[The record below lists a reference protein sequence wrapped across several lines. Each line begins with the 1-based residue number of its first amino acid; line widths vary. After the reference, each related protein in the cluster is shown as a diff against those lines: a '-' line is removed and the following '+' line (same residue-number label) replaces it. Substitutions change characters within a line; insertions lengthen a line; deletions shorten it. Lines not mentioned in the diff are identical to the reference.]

1 MKSRP
6 FWIVLLGI
14 VFVGLA
20 LSVVFLTW
28 EGTAYLVFG
37 WTVFPFQMW
46 QRVTIDWAAVV
57 VGCVAL
63 VLFVVGFHT
72 IARGLLRSKGVGW
85 KLRWSLTCTAL
96 VVLVFAAG
104 VAVIGLVH
112 QVGWLATARE
122 PMLVVSVHGF
132 SSSSGTNLR
141 VVGFGVAHD
150 PLPKG
155 GTFAED
161 GRMLHSW
168 ETALIQ
174 TQGLGGYFIKIDGDK
189 PWNDPAN
196 QETFKK
202 VCPLFLNPE
211 LRGAPYKDAEGYG
224 LSHYAANSRVMA
236 GNYAA
241 SAKDLEGHTS
251 TTIVVGEVNAHF
263 KPWGHPVNWRDP
275 ALGVNRSPDGFGGRP
290 GAGGANF
297 LMADGSVRFIS
308 DRTSADVL
316 RALSS
321 PQSED
326 KGDGEP

>member
-1 MKSRP
+1 VKSRLLW
-6 FWIVLLGI
+6 FVALGI
-14 VFVGLA
+14 ALVGLV

-37 WTVFPFQMW
+37 WIVFPFQMW
-46 QRVTIDWAAVV
+46 RRVTVDWAAVV
-57 VGCVAL
+57 VGGVAL
-63 VLFVVGFHT
+63 VLFVVGFHA
-72 IARGLLRSKGVGW
+72 IARALLRPSGVGW
-85 KLRWSLTCTAL
+85 KLGQSLICTAL

-104 VAVIGLVH
+104 VAVVGMVH
-112 QVGWLATARE
+112 QVGWLATSRE
-122 PMLVVSVHGF
+122 PALVACVRSP
-132 SSSSGTNLR
+132 SSAQNLR
-141 VVGFGVAHD
+141 QIGFGLTQD

-161 GRMLHSW
+161 GTMFHSW

-174 TQGLGGYFIKIDGDK
+174 SQGIGGYYIQIDKDK

-211 LRGAPYKDAEGYG
+211 LRGAPFKDTEGYG

-241 SAKDLEGHTS
+241 SAKELEGHTS
-251 TTIVVGEVNAHF
+251 TTIIIGEVNAHF

-290 GAGGANF
+290 NAGGVNF
-297 LMADGSVRFIS
+297 LMADGSIRFVNDRIS
-308 DRTSADVL
+308 PDVL

-321 PQSED
+321 PRGGNE
-326 KGDGEP
+326 